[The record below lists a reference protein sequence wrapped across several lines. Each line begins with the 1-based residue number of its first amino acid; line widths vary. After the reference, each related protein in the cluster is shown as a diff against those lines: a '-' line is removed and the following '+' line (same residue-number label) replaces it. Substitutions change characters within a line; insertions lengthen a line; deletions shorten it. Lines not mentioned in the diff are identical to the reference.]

1 MAAMRGR
8 LLLVMAVV
16 AVGLT
21 SSASAATYAVTSC
34 ANPSGAV
41 APAGD
46 GSGGWKPVGFG
57 PGRLVQDQCADTPS
71 RLVASID
78 GPFSH
83 PVGTTIGW
91 RFSAPTGT
99 FLHAWSIWYSG
110 YLRPWNSQNQGLL
123 EVWGSA
129 SGRVDR
135 IDGVGDFGVSSS
147 ARTGVHDS
155 SMSVLIACDAP
166 SGYPDCAAGQAHAAL
181 SIWSSRV
188 VLEDDAPPTPGQPS
202 GSAATSPTW
211 QGTQVFAFPASDAG
225 GGVHQAILEVDGVPV
240 VARTID
246 EWGGR
251 CVDAGGRVFR
261 YPQPCPRAVDALVP
275 VDANALPAGE
285 HDVALRVADAAGNLA
300 TVYAARKTI
309 VVPAR
314 RIGPGSPLAER
325 GAENGEN
332 AADDARLTVRWT
344 RSRRATLSSP
354 YGRRNV
360 IRGRLSTAGGVGIRG
375 AKVELQTAVDGR
387 TGAPLDKGG
396 ARTRG
401 DGRFT
406 LILPRNASSRT
417 LLLRYRSHV
426 NDNVAIAERTLR
438 LHVRAGVTLGVAPR
452 VAARGRTVRLA
463 GKLVGR
469 PLPAGGKVVE
479 LQARDPGSRWITF
492 RTVRASRRGR
502 FVTGYRFRN
511 GGPAI
516 YEMRARVR
524 AAADYPYGTGVS
536 HRVRVRVR

>member
-1 MAAMRGR
+1 MAAMHGR
-8 LLLVMAVV
+8 RLVVV
-16 AVGLT
+16 GVTWLALAG
-21 SSASAATYAVTSC
+21 SSSAATYTVTPCADDAGASAPASDAAGGWQPIGRGPGKDAVDLCASALPRLATSI
-34 ANPSGAV
+34 AGPWTFPV
-41 APAGD
+41 QTIVRWRFLAPAGTYLAAFD
-46 GSGGWKPVGFG
+46 V
-57 PGRLVQDQCADTPS
+57 T
-71 RLVASID
+71 
-78 GPFSH
+78 
-83 PVGTTIGW
+83 
-91 RFSAPTGT
+91 
-99 FLHAWSIWYSG
+99 YSG
-110 YLRPWNSQNQGLL
+110 YARPFDGQNQGLITI
-123 EVWGSA
+123 WGSD
-129 SGRVDR
+129 SGNLMR
-135 IDGVGDFGVSSS
+135 IDGPGDVPTNRVSRS
-147 ARTGVHDS
+147 GVHDQWAEVS
-155 SMSVLIACDAP
+155 AACDGP
-166 SGYPDCAAGQAHAAL
+166 TGNPDCAGNRAHA
-181 SIWSSRV
+181 SVVIWRSRMT
-188 VLEDDAPPTPGQPS
+188 LADDAPPTAGTVS
-202 GSAATSPTW
+202 GSAAIAPTW

-309 VVPAR
+309 VVPTR

-375 AKVELQTAVDGR
+375 AKVELQAAVDGR
-387 TGAPLDKGG
+387 AGAPLDKGG

-438 LHVRAGVTLGVAPR
+438 LNVRAGVTLGVAPR

-536 HRVRVRVR
+536 HRVRVHVR